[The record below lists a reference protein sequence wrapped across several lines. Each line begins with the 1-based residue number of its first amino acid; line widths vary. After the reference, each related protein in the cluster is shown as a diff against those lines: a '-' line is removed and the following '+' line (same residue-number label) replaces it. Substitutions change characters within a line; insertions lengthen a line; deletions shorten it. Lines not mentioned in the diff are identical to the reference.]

1 MILRQTAVLLGLIL
15 QVLFVYFLT
24 PLCCLSTGRKVVET
38 TPTFLSPLGTESSKM
53 VLRDEQLLLE
63 CIAAGL

>member
-1 MILRQTAVLLGLIL
+1 MEKVSHTAKINECLIRPR
-15 QVLFVYFLT
+15 VT
-24 PLCCLSTGRKVVET
+24 SADRKVAES
-38 TPTFLSPLGTESSKM
+38 TPTFLSPSGSESSKM

>member
-1 MILRQTAVLLGLIL
+1 MVQRKSVC
-15 QVLFVYFLT
+15 VCVYVIVLT
-24 PLCCLSTGRKVVET
+24 PPCSSSAGRRVAES
-38 TPTFLSPLGTESSKM
+38 TPTFLSPSGSESSKM